1 MTTLQK
7 MILGAFMSCILGAA
21 HAAVIPPDVLIK
33 NTVQDVTAII
43 KQDKDIQ
50 SGNLKKTIAL
60 VDAKVLPHFDFQRM
74 TRLAVGRYW
83 RTATSEQ
90 QQALVTEFRDLLVRT
105 YTKVFTVY
113 RGQKIDVKPLRM
125 APDDTEVTVST
136 VISKPGSQATS
147 VDYEME
153 KAADGWKVFD
163 ISVEGVSMVMSYRGT
178 FASQIQQNGID
189 GLIKILSNKNASD
202 AGDKVINAGAK

>member
-1 MTTLQK
+1 MTALQK
-7 MILGAFMSCILGAA
+7 IIMGVMMSCTLGAA
-21 HAAVIPPDVLIK
+21 RAEVIAPDELIR
-33 NTVQDVTAII
+33 NTVREVTAII

-50 SGNLKKTIAL
+50 AGDQKKIIAM

-74 TRLAVGRYW
+74 TRLAVGRNW
-83 RTATSEQ
+83 RTATPEQ

-113 RGQKIDVKPLRM
+113 RDQTIDVKPLRM

-136 VISKPGSQATS
+136 VISKPGSQPTS

-153 KAADGWKVFD
+153 KAPDGWKVFD

-178 FASQIQQNGID
+178 FASQVQQDGID
-189 GLIKILSNKNASD
+189 GLIKTLTEKNAN
-202 AGDKVINAGAK
+202 AANGDVVNAGTK